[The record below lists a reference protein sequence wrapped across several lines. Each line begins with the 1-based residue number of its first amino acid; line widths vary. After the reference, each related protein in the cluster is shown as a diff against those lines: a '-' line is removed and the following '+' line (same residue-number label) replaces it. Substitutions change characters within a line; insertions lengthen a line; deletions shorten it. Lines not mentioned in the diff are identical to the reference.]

1 MAFLLCMP
9 VSCLSNHDRVAVILR
24 QFHREEIPG
33 WGQVSLFTSITPVV
47 LRPDLF
53 PGERLLSIILPRSFL
68 FSPLRGDPLLCGL
81 CRPSALYTILFLR
94 QLDRPRP
101 LPLGQRHFLK
111 PAVRSLKLTNHIDL
125 HNKGVC
131 LVRRATEPVPAGGS
145 GFILTP
151 SILDHASISYSHLS
165 QV

>member
-1 MAFLLCMP
+1 MTA
-9 VSCLSNHDRVAVILR
+9 
-24 QFHREEIPG
+24 
-33 WGQVSLFTSITPVV
+33 
-47 LRPDLF
+47 
-53 PGERLLSIILPRSFL
+53 LLSYYGNLTEKRYQVVDKFL
-68 FSPLRGDPLLCGL
+68 CSPAQPQSRLDATSSPLLCGL
-81 CRPSALYTILFLR
+81 CMPSALYTILFLR

-111 PAVRSLKLTNHIDL
+111 PAVRPLKLTNLIDL

-131 LVRRATEPVPAGGS
+131 LVRRATEPVLAGDN
-145 GFILTP
+145 GFLLGP